1 MAAIQVDI
9 RVPVGRPIPELVEFI
24 RRVEA
29 AGLNGVGIHDHH
41 HSGRD
46 AYIVLGLAATRTE
59 RLSLYPATS
68 NPLTRHPLVLAAL
81 ANSLAQLA
89 PGRAMLT
96 LGPGFLSVEAAG
108 LGRARRNTLRTAV
121 RRVRALVGGE
131 TVTFGEIPT
140 RLRYPARVR
149 VPVLLLASG
158 PKLIEL
164 AGEVAD
170 GVMMLVGLHPASV
183 AAARAHLAA
192 GARRVGRDPA
202 ELLEV
207 LIVPFALG
215 SREEVRRW
223 PRAWFRPGQ
232 PWLAYPSRSNL
243 HWLRLAG
250 VDLPDDF
257 DPERLSDAEADRV
270 CDALGLFGPAEY
282 CAERLIRARE
292 ELGVR
297 RVFLFP
303 AHGVAD
309 AYDLPEAGVAAF
321 EEVIGPRLGL

>member
-1 MAAIQVDI
+1 MAGLQVDI
-9 RVPVGRPIPELVEFI
+9 RVPVGRPIPELVDFI

-46 AYIVLGLAATRTE
+46 AYIVLGLAATRTG

-81 ANSLAQLA
+81 ANSLAELA
-89 PGRAMLT
+89 PGRTMLT

-108 LGRARRNTLRTAV
+108 LDRARRKTLRTAV
-121 RRVRALVGGE
+121 SQIRALLAGE
-131 TVTFGEIPT
+131 PAIFGEAPT
-140 RLRYPARVR
+140 RLRYPAGFR

-183 AAARAHLAA
+183 AAARAQLAA
-192 GARRVGRDPA
+192 GARRAGRDPA

-215 SREEVRRW
+215 SRSEVRRW
-223 PRAWFRPGQ
+223 PRSWFRPGQ

-250 VDLPDDF
+250 VDLPEDF
-257 DPERLSDAEADRV
+257 DPERLSDAGADQV
-270 CDALGLFGPAEY
+270 CEALGLFGPPEY

-303 AHGVAD
+303 AHGAAD
-309 AYDLPEAGVAAF
+309 AYELPEAEVAAF
-321 EEVIGPRLGL
+321 ERVIGPRL

>member
-1 MAAIQVDI
+1 M
-9 RVPVGRPIPELVEFI
+9 PVGRPIPELVEFI

-46 AYIVLGLAATRTE
+46 AYIVLALAAAQTGQ
-59 RLSLYPATS
+59 LSLYPATS

-81 ANSLAQLA
+81 ANSLAELA
-89 PGRAMLT
+89 PGRTMLT

-108 LGRARRNTLRTAV
+108 LPRASQKTLRTAV
-121 RRVRALVGGE
+121 RQIQALLAGE
-131 TVTFGEIPT
+131 AASFGEALT
-140 RLRYPARVR
+140 RLRYPAGVR

-192 GARRVGRDPA
+192 GARRAGRDPA
-202 ELLEV
+202 GLLEV
-207 LIVPFALG
+207 LIVPFGLG

-223 PRAWFRPGQ
+223 PRGWFRPGQ

-270 CDALGLFGPAEY
+270 CDALGLFGPPEY

-303 AHGVAD
+303 VHGAAD
-309 AYDLPEAGVAAF
+309 AYDLPEAEVAAF
-321 EEVIGPRLGL
+321 EKVIGPRLGL

>member
-1 MAAIQVDI
+1 MAGLQVDI
-9 RVPVGRPIPELVEFI
+9 RVPVGRPIPELVDFI

-46 AYIVLGLAATRTE
+46 AYIVLGLAAARTA

-81 ANSLAQLA
+81 ANSLAEVA
-89 PGRAMLT
+89 PGRTMLT

-108 LGRARRNTLRTAV
+108 LGRARRETLRTAV
-121 RRVRALVGGE
+121 RQIRALLAGE
-131 TVTFGEIPT
+131 AVTFGEAPT
-140 RLRYPARVR
+140 RLRYPAGVR

-192 GARRVGRDPA
+192 GARRAGRDPA

-223 PRAWFRPGQ
+223 PRGWFRPGQ

-257 DPERLSDAEADRV
+257 DPGRLSDAGADRV
-270 CDALGLFGPAEY
+270 CEALGLFGPPEY
-282 CAERLIRARE
+282 CAERLIRARQ

-303 AHGVAD
+303 AHGAAD
-309 AYDLPEAGVAAF
+309 AYVLPEAEVAAF
-321 EEVIGPRLGL
+321 ERVIGPRLGL

>member
-1 MAAIQVDI
+1 M
-9 RVPVGRPIPELVEFI
+9 PVGRPIPELVEFI

-46 AYIVLGLAATRTE
+46 AYIVLALAAARTR
-59 RLSLYPATS
+59 RLNLYPATS
-68 NPLTRHPLVLAAL
+68 NPLTRHPLVLGAL
-81 ANSLAQLA
+81 ANSLAELA
-89 PGRAMLT
+89 PGRTMLT
-96 LGPGFLSVEAAG
+96 IGPGFLSVEAAG
-108 LGRARRNTLRTAV
+108 LVRASRKTLRIAV
-121 RRVRALVGGE
+121 GQIRALLAGE
-131 TVTFGEIPT
+131 TVSFGEAPT
-140 RLRYPARVR
+140 RLRYPAGAR

-192 GARRVGRDPA
+192 GARRAGRDPA

-207 LIVPFALG
+207 LIVPFGLG

-223 PRAWFRPGQ
+223 PRGWFRPGQ
-232 PWLAYPSRSNL
+232 PWLAYPSRSSL

-250 VDLPDDF
+250 VDLPDGF
-257 DPERLSDAEADRV
+257 DPGRLSDAEADRI
-270 CDALGLFGPAEY
+270 CDALGLFGPPEY
-282 CAERLIRARE
+282 CADRLIRARE
-292 ELGVR
+292 ELGIS

-303 AHGVAD
+303 AHGAAD
-309 AYDLPEAGVAAF
+309 AYDLPEAEVAAF
-321 EEVIGPRLGL
+321 EGVIGPRLGL